1 MKTLAVM
8 ILFSMNAAAG
18 SYDII
23 AVRTAYAAAARH
35 KSGLVYFR
43 QILAR
48 SPGDPVIT
56 CYRGA
61 AEMMEAKYAVNPIRK
76 LSAFNKGKQMIE
88 TGIAADSNNVECRFI
103 RYGIQRNLPAI
114 LSYNHQLKTDS
125 IMMVQRLDTIE
136 DMDLKKR
143 ILNFMKYN

>member
-1 MKTLAVM
+1 MKTLAIM
-8 ILFSMNAAAG
+8 ILFSINAAAAN
-18 SYDII
+18 YDIV

-35 KSGLVYFR
+35 RSGLACFR
-43 QILAR
+43 QILAAA
-48 SPGDPVIT
+48 PENPVIT

-61 AEMMEAKYAVNPIRK
+61 AEMMEARYAVNPIRK

-103 RYGIQRNLPAI
+103 RYGIQRNLPAM

-125 IMMVQRLDTIE
+125 TMIVQRLDTIE
-136 DMDLKKR
+136 DQDLKKR
-143 ILNFMKYN
+143 ILNFMKQN